1 MNNKNATN
9 GRKKIQNWDFDH
21 IGSSRELLF
30 EKLATSIKGLSD
42 EEAGRRLQEYGLNEP
57 AKKKKRTVLI
67 QILSKFVNPLV
78 IVLLVIAAFSI
89 FFGEKIEALL
99 VILMAIMSVFLS
111 FIQEYRAGR
120 EAEKLSEM
128 VRATATVY
136 RDGQAHEVKIRE
148 IVPGDIVDLFA
159 GDMIPADLR
168 IISCKDLFINQASLT
183 GESFPIEKIS
193 APIQYK
199 GSSPSELTNIAFM
212 GSSVVSGTGLGI
224 VVKTGIATQFGELSR
239 RLAGIAVETGFDKG
253 IRKFTWLMIRLMLVL
268 VVVIFLINA
277 LTKHNFVQAFIF
289 SLAVAVGLTP
299 EMLPMLVAVNLSK
312 GAIAMSK
319 KQVIVKR
326 LSSIQNFGAMDV
338 LCTDKTGTL
347 TLDKIVLEKYCD
359 VVRKEDESVL
369 ELAYLNSFYQ
379 TGLKNILDKA
389 VLRCVPPSVPP
400 GAGSRPNPCDGGEKP
415 PAKQYKKIDEV
426 PFDFSRKIMSVVV
439 ETDDARHRIISKG
452 APEEIFK
459 RCSRYELEGET
470 VDMEQLVLTDLKTE
484 FDYLSSEGFRVLAV
498 AYKDFEKKKEAY
510 SKDDEEALIL
520 KGYIAFLDPPKPT
533 ARRTIEMLRRLGIE
547 FKVLTGDNELVTRKI
562 CSDVGIDVKGL
573 VTGDTIEKTSDD
585 ELTKLAKRSSV
596 FARLSPLQK
605 ERVIHALHRNNHT
618 VGYLG
623 DGINDALALKAADV
637 GISVNNAV
645 DIAKES
651 ADIILL
657 KKSLM
662 VLEDGVIE
670 GRKTFGNILKYI
682 KMGASSNFGNMIS
695 MTGASLFLP
704 FLPMLPIQILLNN
717 FLYDASQIAIPS
729 DEVDEEYVL
738 KERPWNIDY
747 IKKFIM
753 FIGPI
758 SSIFDFITFGV
769 LLWIFRAGQPL
780 FNTGWFLESLCT
792 QTLVIHI
799 IRTGK
804 IPFIESKP
812 SQFLIFTSI
821 YIVTIGLFIP
831 FTPLGKH
838 FGFVQPPPGY
848 FLALIIIIIAY
859 LFMVHFVKS
868 WFIKKYGYE

>member
-1 MNNKNATN
+1 MNNKKITN
-9 GRKKIQNWDFDH
+9 GSKKSQNWGFDY
-21 IGSSRELLF
+21 ISSSPEFLF
-30 EKLATSIKGLSD
+30 EKLKTSLKGLS
-42 EEAGRRLQEYGLNEP
+42 EQEAQGRLQEYGYNEP
-57 AKKKKRTVLI
+57 AKKKRTILV
-67 QILSKFVNPLV
+67 QILSKIVNPLV
-78 IVLLVIAAFSI
+78 IVLLVIAGFSL

-99 VILMAIMSVFLS
+99 VMLMAFMSVFLS
-111 FIQEYRAGR
+111 FIQEYRAGK
-120 EAEKLSEM
+120 EAERLSEM

-136 RDGQAHEVKIRE
+136 RNGKSREVKIRE

-183 GESFPIEKIS
+183 GESFPIEKIA
-193 APIQYK
+193 APVQVK
-199 GSSPSELTNIAFM
+199 GNPASQLTNIAFM

-224 VVKTGIATQFGELSR
+224 AMKTGLATQFGELSR
-239 RLAGIAVETGFDKG
+239 RLASMAIETSFDKG
-253 IRKFTWLMIRLMLVL
+253 IRKFTWLMIRLMCVLVL
-268 VVVIFLINA
+268 VIFSINA
-277 LTKHNFVQAFIF
+277 LSKHNFIEALLF

-299 EMLPMLVAVNLSK
+299 EMLPMLVALNLSK

-319 KQVIVKR
+319 KDVIVKR

-359 VVRKEDESVL
+359 VIRKEDKDVL
-369 ELAYLNSFYQ
+369 KFAYINSSYQ
-379 TGLKNILDKA
+379 TGLKNILDRAILNYEKA
-389 VLRCVPPSVPP
+389 LVGQC
-400 GAGSRPNPCDGGEKP
+400 
-415 PAKQYKKIDEV
+415 KKIDEV

-439 ETDDARHRIISKG
+439 EMDGKHRIIAKG

-459 RCSRYELEGET
+459 RCVSYELDGE
-470 VDMEQLVLTDLKTE
+470 VLDMEQLIVSDLKTE

-498 AYKDFEKKKEAY
+498 AYKDFENKKEAY
-510 SKDDEEALIL
+510 SKDDEQALIL
-520 KGYIAFLDPPKPT
+520 KGYVAFLDPPKAST
-533 ARRTIEMLRRLGIE
+533 KKAIETLRKLGIQ
-547 FKVLTGDNELVTRKI
+547 FKVLTGDNELVTKKI
-562 CSDVGIDVKGL
+562 CSDVGIDITGL
-573 VTGDTIEKTSDD
+573 TTGEVVEKTDD
-585 ELTKLAKRSSV
+585 VGLRELVKTTSV

-605 ERVIHALHRNNHT
+605 ERIIQALRKNNHT
-618 VGYLG
+618 VGFLG

-682 KMGASSNFGNMIS
+682 KMGASSNFGNMFS
-695 MTGASLFLP
+695 MTGASIFLP
-704 FLPMLPIQILLNN
+704 FLPMQPIQILLNN
-717 FLYDASQIAIPS
+717 FLYDVSQVAIPS
-729 DEVDEEYVL
+729 DDVDDEYVL
-738 KERPWNIDY
+738 KERPWNIEY

-753 FIGPI
+753 VIGPI

-769 LLWIFRAGQPL
+769 LLWVFHAPQAM

-792 QTLVIHI
+792 QTLVIHV

-812 SQFLIFTSI
+812 SQFLAFTSI
-821 YIVTIGLFIP
+821 YIVTLGLIIP
-831 FTPLGKH
+831 FTPLG
-838 FGFVQPPPGY
+838 GY
-848 FLALIIIIIAY
+848 FKFVIPPASFFVVLAVIIISY
-859 LFMVHFVKS
+859 LFLVQLVKS